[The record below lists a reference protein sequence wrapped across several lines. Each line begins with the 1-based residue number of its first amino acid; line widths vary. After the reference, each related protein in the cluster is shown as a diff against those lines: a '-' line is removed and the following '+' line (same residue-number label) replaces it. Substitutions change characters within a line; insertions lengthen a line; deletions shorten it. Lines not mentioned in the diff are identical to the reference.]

1 MEKINIS
8 ALHTT
13 ELGLE
18 RIRRN
23 LGLETDDVVEW
34 CKEVVRNASEDDVV
48 RRGKNYYV
56 YGENFVLTINA
67 HSYTVITAH
76 PFSG

>member
-1 MEKINIS
+1 MNIS
-8 ALHTT
+8 KLHTT

-23 LGLETDDVVEW
+23 LGLETDDVMGW
-34 CKEVVRNASEDDVV
+34 CREVVRNASDNDVV

-56 YGENFVLTINA
+56 YGENFVLTVNA
-67 HSYTVITAH
+67 YSYTVITAH
-76 PFSG
+76 KQA